1 MKNKK
6 KQRQRNLKQRIDYRT
21 GGRVGY
27 QTGQAVSDRD
37 RLTMMSEREREQE
50 IGRENI
56 RVAQEREAARQQ
68 ASTPTPTPTPGGE
81 TSALPT

>member
-6 KQRQRNLKQRIDYRT
+6 KQRQRNLKQRIDYRN

-37 RLTMMSEREREQE
+37 RLTMLSEREREQ
-50 IGRENI
+50 
-56 RVAQEREAARQQ
+56 
-68 ASTPTPTPTPGGE
+68 
-81 TSALPT
+81 